1 MSEPAEATLDLALFP
16 DGRPPDGDPTGVAL
30 EQYRLILETTE
41 SLQARRQTL
50 HTFFMSINS
59 LFLAAIGL
67 LAKESLD
74 NSAVAMGVI
83 VLGVAGGLLSESW
96 RRQLLAYGNVS
107 SSKWKVINEFEGA
120 LPSRP
125 FCAEWKVLQ
134 EKPKY
139 RSFTQNEGA
148 VPVAFLLLYLI
159 SVIAGVLLVAGVG

>member
-1 MSEPAEATLDLALFP
+1 MSEPAEATFDQALFP
-16 DGRPPDGDPTGVAL
+16 DGLPPDGDATTVAL
-30 EQYRLILETTE
+30 QQYSLILSTTE

-74 NSAVAMGVI
+74 NSAVAIGVV

-107 SSKWKVINEFEGA
+107 SSKWKVINEFECA

-125 FCAEWKVLQ
+125 FCAEWNVLK

-139 RSFTQNEGA
+139 RSFTANEST
-148 VPVAFLLLYLI
+148 VPVAFLSLY
-159 SVIAGVLLVAGVG
+159 VVAVVAGVLLVAGVG